1 MRHSRGLKRCQS
13 EVWGRGSR
21 AGRQVGS
28 DRAPHPPPQHTLSWR
43 GVERVAWAAGPGGT
57 ASGPQPPASPPRRRS
72 NFTKSEISRRPRGR
86 RHRTVG
92 GGARSRGPRCGRTFA
107 GRWALGGGWR
117 GRRASPCASAG
128 ACVSG
133 LTFVRARAASA
144 AEPST
149 RVFCNQSVRLIKGGA
164 TAS

>member
-86 RHRTVG
+86 RHRTAG
-92 GGARSRGPRCGRTFA
+92 GGLAAGGPGA
-107 GRWALGGGWR
+107 GELSPAGGHLGAGGG
-117 GRRASPCASAG
+117 GGERRPVPRQAPA
-128 ACVSG
+128 
-133 LTFVRARAASA
+133 F
-144 AEPST
+144 
-149 RVFCNQSVRLIKGGA
+149 RV
-164 TAS
+164 